1 MLFTTVLVIHSL
13 LCVVLIGLVLL
24 QQGKGADAGATFGG
38 SSSSLFGAAGA
49 TDFITKL
56 TTTLAIGFMVTSIL
70 LIRSY
75 NSGGAGTLTS
85 SSSPKS
91 ILEGSIMEPVVE
103 VQPPAEVTGS
113 ITEDAGMTADDG
125 MTAPAAVAVDEA
137 EDATKDAPLAEE
149 KKSAE

>member
-1 MLFTTVLVIHSL
+1 MLFTTVLIIHSL

-49 TDFITKL
+49 TDFVTKL

-75 NSGGAGTLTS
+75 NSGGARGIS
-85 SSSPKS
+85 SSSAPKS
-91 ILEGSIMEPVVE
+91 VVEGSIMQPVSEVGATTANAPETVESNVTTDSTATKQESASSAEGEQQEAVE
-103 VQPPAEVTGS
+103 VQGV
-113 ITEDAGMTADDG
+113 
-125 MTAPAAVAVDEA
+125 
-137 EDATKDAPLAEE
+137 EE
-149 KKSAE
+149 KTAE

>member
-1 MLFTTVLVIHSL
+1 MLFTTVLVIHCL

-75 NSGGAGTLTS
+75 NSGGAGTFAS

-103 VQPPAEVTGS
+103 VQPPVEVTGS
-113 ITEDAGMTADDG
+113 VSENDTATPSAAAVVTDSEEDATN
-125 MTAPAAVAVDEA
+125 TAPAVDTEA
-137 EDATKDAPLAEE
+137 APPVEG
-149 KKSAE
+149 K

>member
-1 MLFTTVLVIHSL
+1 MLFTTVLVIHCL

-85 SSSPKS
+85 GFAPKS

-103 VQPPAEVTGS
+103 VQPPVEVTGS
-113 ITEDAGMTADDG
+113 VSENDTATPGVD
-125 MTAPAAVAVDEA
+125 AVATD
-137 EDATKDAPLAEE
+137 AEE
-149 KKSAE
+149 DVTNTTPAVDTEAAPPVEGK

>member
-85 SSSPKS
+85 SSAPKS

-103 VQPPAEVTGS
+103 VQPPVEATGS
-113 ITEDAGMTADDG
+113 VSENDTATPAAATVATDAEESVTNK
-125 MTAPAAVAVDEA
+125 APAVDAEA
-137 EDATKDAPLAEE
+137 APPVDG
-149 KKSAE
+149 K

>member
-85 SSSPKS
+85 SSAPKS
-91 ILEGSIMEPVVE
+91 ILEGSIMEPVIDL
-103 VQPPAEVTGS
+103 QPPVEATGS
-113 ITEDAGMTADDG
+113 ASENDTATPAAAAVATDAEESVTN
-125 MTAPAAVAVDEA
+125 TAPAVDAEA
-137 EDATKDAPLAEE
+137 AATVEGK
-149 KKSAE
+149 